1 MSRERSRS
9 VSGRRDYSTGD
20 LLDLYNTVT
29 SATVP
34 SVNSNRK
41 RSRSASRNPTDR
53 VPLDQDS
60 SNKARPSGRF
70 PASFESLADPQFR
83 STPPPHTPTQKP
95 IKGIL
100 KTSSRSPSTPI
111 RPSSAVSFET
121 SAPTNGYKSYR
132 PSFVRSYSSI
142 SFNSSQ
148 TPAATPKV
156 SDKPSDTPS
165 QSSTMSGK
173 ATGRAKAR
181 DATALYDVGASPE
194 KKAGRINGS
203 AKNTDDVSD
212 EGSSSSDEESES
224 SSSEEESESEDE
236 DKGRQNNTAPASE
249 RKVAPAP
256 AADSSDSESD
266 SSDSDDEP
274 AKDAKKLEAKKPALV
289 PAATNGAEESSSEE
303 ESESEEE
310 VGGAKIAPAKK
321 APSSSTES
329 SESEDEDESES
340 APAKT
345 ASKDESSDES
355 SDEGSDEDSDEEMAD
370 APASAPQ
377 PSRGSMVRAAQ
388 RAPAGPPPS
397 VMEGG
402 FKLQTAQ
409 NMGHMASVL
418 SEAKA
423 KGDRVWLLTHPSTTP
438 LNLEVQKILPSS
450 ENHRNSI
457 FPNGAKLTY
466 PAAADGKNVH
476 VICKFPSIGWT

>member
-1 MSRERSRS
+1 MSRQRSRS
-9 VSGRRDYSTGD
+9 ESGRRDYSTGD

-29 SATVP
+29 SDTVP
-34 SVNSNRK
+34 SANSNRK
-41 RSRSASRNPTDR
+41 RSRSVSRNPTDR

-60 SNKARPSGRF
+60 SNNTRPSGRF
-70 PASFESLADPQFR
+70 PASFESLAEPQFR

-121 SAPTNGYKSYR
+121 SAPANGYKSYR

-156 SDKPSDTPS
+156 PEKPSDTPS
-165 QSSTMSGK
+165 QNSTMSGK

-181 DATALYDVGASPE
+181 DATALYDVGASPQ

-203 AKNTDDVSD
+203 AKKTVDVSD

-236 DKGRQNNTAPASE
+236 DKGRQNTAAPATE
-249 RKVAPAP
+249 KKAAPAP
-256 AADSSDSESD
+256 ADDSSDSESE

-274 AKDAKKLEAKKPALV
+274 AKEAKKPA
-289 PAATNGAEESSSEE
+289 PASAVTNGAEESSSEE
-303 ESESEEE
+303 ESDSASGG
-310 VGGAKIAPAKK
+310 GGAKVASAKGAPN
-321 APSSSTES
+321 SSSSDS
-329 SESEDEDESES
+329 SDSEDEDESES
-340 APAKT
+340 APAKA
-345 ASKDESSDES
+345 ASKDESSGDS
-355 SDEGSDEDSDEEMAD
+355 SDEESDEDSDEEMAD
-370 APASAPQ
+370 APTSAPQ
-377 PSRGSMVRAAQ
+377 PSRGGMVRAAQ
-388 RAPAGPPPS
+388 RAPTGPPPS
-397 VMEGG
+397 AMEGG

-476 VICKFPSIGWT
+476 VICKLSLIVCH